1 MDANP
6 DKPSS
11 KNRTRVLES
20 ARRIQFG
27 MLPKKPQIEGL
38 QLEAQ
43 YEPCDEVSGDF
54 YDFIALSPFEVAIV
68 VGDVSGHGVDAGM
81 IMVAAKKTL
90 QFHAR
95 RAPSP
100 RDALILTCQDLAD
113 DLPNNRFVSIFL
125 GMLDVRTG
133 LLRYASAGHMPPLYL
148 GKDDDAPREL
158 PSTGSVIGA
167 LLAQQLEKTLS
178 AEEIQLQAGDT
189 LLLYTDGVN
198 EAENKQLQQYTT
210 ERMAECFADMKEC
223 DLPELVDAILQ
234 DVDAFRAGAQS
245 TDDLTLVALRF
256 VGTPAF
262 FGVPTSPVALPV
274 YYDQFVGRETDLSK
288 LDVALQPGRMVAIT
302 GSSGMGKTRLA
313 VQAASMLASRFAGG
327 AYFAFC
333 AQAETVDGVAL
344 YALRAM
350 GCSPDADPWAQLG
363 TVLEA
368 RGQCLLVLD
377 DLAIRTEGLETRL
390 QKLREAAPQCALL
403 VTAVNAPTHK
413 GIEVISLRPLELPRE
428 QPKDPDGAMQSEAMA
443 LFVSRA
449 RKVVPGFRLLGP
461 AMSDVFTI
469 CRALEGVPLALEL
482 AAARMQ
488 QQTLPQIADNLR
500 GRGGLLNLPATE
512 TSATRKLS
520 LVDAVKETWQRLS
533 QRERD
538 LLRGICQFPAALVP
552 EFAAKLDF
560 HLHPGEM
567 KSHALLQSL
576 VDRSLLRTDE
586 TEIGPLLRPF
596 TAVRQFVD
604 RELAD
609 EPEELRSQLQINVAR
624 AAFER
629 AREIVRQAIDGHSVS
644 AGAEGRNQAQNL
656 LLAADLALR
665 IGQPAW
671 VESFVAAASINATP
685 LDLPPCRER
694 LRAALQQIEP
704 GTRARTDALV
714 AMLELHALA
723 TDPEGAQKALK
734 ELESHFGIE
743 LAGLSPRGRIAA
755 ARLALLAG
763 ETAHVLRI
771 LGGSGTEPEHARMRM
786 HTLRGEAIRH
796 TQGAEAGLREFEAAR
811 DLAISLNATVMLGSS
826 LVGVAL
832 CLNQLQRYA
841 EARAA
846 INESIQ
852 LLERTNTTGMLAQA
866 RAVLAVLLWN
876 AGDLDEAVTE
886 GRRVVEVSRKH
897 GMVMV
902 EAIGTLNLAV
912 WQHYLGQVSTA
923 EVSLRYVRRVGPGRL
938 RTYHLMYAT
947 SLLSQICMAS
957 KREAEAY
964 ELARENYKRMQDFGL
979 QRQRVSICCR
989 LAVCAELCGE
999 SREADKAMAEAQLS
1013 DAQSL
1018 SGADQLLLASAQA
1031 MIARRRGNTEEA
1043 GWRALEAGQLA
1054 RTHNLRADN
1063 HIDFEVGF
1071 SFTLLAMA
1079 EQPQSPPS

>member
-1 MDANP
+1 M
-6 DKPSS
+6 
-11 KNRTRVLES
+11 LES
-20 ARRIQFG
+20 ARKIQFG
-27 MLPKKPQIEGL
+27 MLPKKPQMEGL
-38 QLEAQ
+38 QLEAL

-54 YDFIALSPFEVAIV
+54 YDFIALSPFEIAIV
-68 VGDVSGHGVDAGM
+68 IGDVSGHGVDAGM

-125 GMLDVRTG
+125 GVLDVRTG
-133 LLRYASAGHMPPLYL
+133 LLRYSSAGHMPPIYI
-148 GKDDDAPREL
+148 GSEGESPREL
-158 PSTGSVIGA
+158 PSTGSVIGS
-167 LLAQQLEKTLS
+167 LLAEQLEKSLS
-178 AEEIQLQAGDT
+178 SEEIQLAAGDT
-189 LLLYTDGVN
+189 LVLYTDGVN

-210 ERMAECFADMKEC
+210 QRLAECVSDMKEC
-223 DLPELVDAILQ
+223 DLTELIDAVAEDI
-234 DVDAFRAGAQS
+234 DTFRAGAVS

-256 VGTPAF
+256 LGTPAF
-262 FGVPTSPVALPV
+262 FGAPTSPVALPAF
-274 YYDQFVGRETDLSK
+274 YDQFVGRETELSRM
-288 LDVALQPGRMVAIT
+288 DVALQPGSLLVLT
-302 GSSGMGKTRLA
+302 GSSGIGKTRLA
-313 VQAASMLASRFAGG
+313 VQAASMLASRFEGG
-327 AYFAFC
+327 SYFAFC
-333 AQAETVDGVAL
+333 AQAESLDGLAL

-350 GCSPDADPWAQLG
+350 GCSPDSEPWAQLG
-363 TVLEA
+363 TVLNA
-368 RGQCLLVLD
+368 RGRCLLVLD
-377 DLAIRTEGLETRL
+377 DVAIHTDALKDCIKAL
-390 QKLREAAPQCALL
+390 QAAAPGCALL
-403 VTAVNAPTHK
+403 LTAISAPTLDASVTVNL
-413 GIEVISLRPLELPRE
+413 GPLHMPRDM
-428 QPKDPDGAMQSEAMA
+428 PRDADSAMLSDAMS

-461 AMSDVFTI
+461 AMTDVFTI

-482 AAARMQ
+482 AAARLQ
-488 QQTLPQIADNLR
+488 QQTLPQIAENLR

-538 LLRGICQFPAALVP
+538 LLRAICQFPAALVP
-552 EFAAKLDF
+552 EFAARLDF
-560 HLHPGEM
+560 KTHPGELS
-567 KSHALLQSL
+567 SHALLQSL

-586 TEIGPLLRPF
+586 SEIGPLLRPF

-609 EPEELRSQLQINVAR
+609 EPDELRSQLQVNVAR

-629 AREIVRQAIDGHSVS
+629 AREIVRQAVDGHSVS

-671 VESFVAAASINATP
+671 VESFVAAAAVNATP

-694 LRAALQQIEP
+694 LRSALQKIAP

-714 AMLELHALA
+714 AMLELHALD
-723 TDPEGAQKALK
+723 TDPDGAQKALK

-743 LAGLSPRGRIAA
+743 LAGLSARGRLAA

-763 ETAHVLRI
+763 ETAHVLRV
-771 LGGSGTEPEHARMRM
+771 LGGSGTEPEHAGMRM
-786 HTLRGEAIRH
+786 HALRGEAIRH
-796 TQGAEAGLREFEAAR
+796 TQGGEAGLREFEAAR
-811 DLAISLNATVMLGSS
+811 DLAHKLNAPVALGGA

-832 CLNQLQRYA
+832 CLNQLQKYD
-841 EARAA
+841 EARVA

-852 LLERTNTTGMLAQA
+852 LLERTHTITMLAQA
-866 RAVLAVLLWN
+866 RAVLALLLWN
-876 AGDLDEAVTE
+876 VGDLDEAVTE

-902 EAIGTLNLAV
+902 EAVATLNLAV

-923 EVSLRYVRRVGPGRL
+923 EVSLRYVRRVGQGRL
-938 RTYHLMYAT
+938 RIFHLMYAT

-964 ELARENYKRMQDFGL
+964 ELARENYKRMKDFGL

-999 SREADKAMAEAQLS
+999 RREADKALAEAQLS
-1013 DAQSL
+1013 DSQSL
-1018 SGADQLLLASAQA
+1018 TGIEQLLLASAQA
-1031 MIARRRGNTEEA
+1031 VVAERRGNTEEA
-1043 GWRALEAGQLA
+1043 GWRALEAGQIA
-1054 RTHNLRADN
+1054 RTHGLRADN

-1079 EQPQSPPS
+1079 EQPS